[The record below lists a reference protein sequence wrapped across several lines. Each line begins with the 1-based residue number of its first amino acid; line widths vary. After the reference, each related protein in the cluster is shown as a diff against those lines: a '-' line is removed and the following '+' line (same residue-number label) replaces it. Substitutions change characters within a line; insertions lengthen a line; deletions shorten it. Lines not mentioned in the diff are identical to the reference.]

1 MSTIRRIWITK
12 VLKLSIAPIETAP
25 ALGTPARS
33 QNRTSMASRAAE
45 LGTASEMN
53 CTPYWSI
60 STGQKRIS
68 CIVAPIDENAWGTWE
83 SGESTRATSSHD
95 QSASWNSSM
104 IVSMPMLAKAEIS
117 V

>member
-1 MSTIRRIWITK
+1 M
-12 VLKLSIAPIETAP
+12 LKLSIAPIETAP

-33 QNRTSMASRAAE
+33 QNRTSSASRAAE

-60 STGQKRIS
+60 STGQNRIS
-68 CIVAPIDENAWGTWE
+68 CIVAPIDEKAWGTCE

-95 QSASWNSSM
+95 HSASWNCSM